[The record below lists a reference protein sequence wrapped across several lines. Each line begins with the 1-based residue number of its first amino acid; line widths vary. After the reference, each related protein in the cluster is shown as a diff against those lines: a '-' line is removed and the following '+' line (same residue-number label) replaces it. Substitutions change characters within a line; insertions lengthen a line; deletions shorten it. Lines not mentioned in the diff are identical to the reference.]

1 MLFTTWLL
9 FLVTSAG
16 MSLVPG
22 PNCLLVLTHGAM
34 HGTRK
39 ALVTIIGGL
48 TGFVLLIGL
57 CMFGIGALLQTSEKW
72 LIVLRVAG
80 GLYLAFLGY
89 KLWRSPPITN
99 DAGSHIAVA
108 NLRQMFRQGFFSA
121 ATNPKALLFF
131 TAVIPQFIA
140 PVRSLFLQFVTIAL
154 TYAFTEFWAEYACA
168 IAANRIRPW
177 LVRAGR
183 RFNRVCGGVF
193 MAVGAAMQIRG

>member
-39 ALVTIIGGL
+39 ALVTITGGL

-57 CMFGIGALLQTSEKW
+57 CMFGIGALLQASEKW
-72 LIVLRVAG
+72 LIVLRVVG

-89 KLWRSPPITN
+89 KLWRSPPINN
-99 DAGSHIAVA
+99 DAGPHIAVA

-140 PVRSLFLQFVTIAL
+140 PDRSLALQFVAIAL

>member
-1 MLFTTWLL
+1 
-9 FLVTSAG
+9 

-99 DAGSHIAVA
+99 DAGPHIAVV
-108 NLRQMFRQGFFSA
+108 LP
-121 ATNPKALLFF
+121 T
-131 TAVIPQFIA
+131 
-140 PVRSLFLQFVTIAL
+140 VRK
-154 TYAFTEFWAEYACA
+154 
-168 IAANRIRPW
+168 
-177 LVRAGR
+177 
-183 RFNRVCGGVF
+183 
-193 MAVGAAMQIRG
+193 